1 MTSQEIRQQFIDFF
15 KDKGHTFVRSSSV
28 VPTDDPTLLF
38 TNAGMNQF
46 KPYFLNQ
53 ELPKYL
59 FFADVT
65 LVNLKNDSSDLCV
78 PSKILTYCTLS
89 KPILASMPKINPA
102 SKMILNNRMGLVSN
116 PNDNTSYLNDARL
129 LISNRKLRKKLSDN
143 AFKYAKI
150 NFNINSIYKKFN
162 EIIK

>member
-1 MTSQEIRQQFIDFF
+1 MYTGTLGLKHQYENLILLAKSFPNKNVI
-15 KDKGHTFVRSSSV
+15 VLSV
-28 VPTDDPTLLF
+28 GKFANILKEHSKYSKNLSVYPF
-38 TNAGMNQF
+38 AS
-46 KPYFLNQ
+46 YQ

-129 LISNRKLRKKLSDN
+129 LISNRKLRKKR
-143 AFKYAKI
+143 
-150 NFNINSIYKKFN
+150 
-162 EIIK
+162 